1 MPNHENQ
8 MPKDLSK
15 RLIHEY
21 PFEHVLI
28 DDFLESTQLIL
39 LQDDLKK
46 LENLAPQKIFE
57 SEFGTKQEWKIFP
70 NNLKELKGFIDYM
83 SSEELINQ
91 IKILFSIGNETII
104 YPDLS
109 YDGGGYVISP
119 PQSFL
124 SYHADFN
131 FSNEIKKFRSFNILF
146 YMNPESII
154 DGGSLHLLDKES
166 KTVEKIVE
174 PKLNRLLIFKTD
186 DVSFHGVSRNNKN
199 FFRRSFNFY
208 YYTDAPLSHK
218 QSKDPH
224 KTIWMDFTHGA
235 NHTH

>member
-1 MPNHENQ
+1 MPNFENQ
-8 MPKDLSK
+8 MHKDLSK
-15 RLIHEY
+15 QVIQEY
-21 PFEHVLI
+21 PFEHVLV
-28 DDFLESTQLIL
+28 DDFLASTQLIG
-39 LQDDLKK
+39 LQSDLKK
-46 LENLAPQKIFE
+46 LENSAPQKIFE
-57 SEFGTKQEWKIFP
+57 SAFGTKQEWKIFP
-70 NNLKELKGFIDYM
+70 DNLNELKGFIDYM
-83 SSEELINQ
+83 SSEKLISQ
-91 IKILFSIGNETII
+91 IKSLFSIGKETNI

-131 FSNEIKKFRSFNILF
+131 FSNEIKKFRSLNILF
-146 YMNPESII
+146 YMNPESTIN
-154 DGGSLHLLDKES
+154 GGSLHLLDAES

-186 DVSFHGVSRNNKN
+186 DVSFHGVSRNNEN

-208 YYTDAPLSHK
+208 YYTDVPLSQK
-218 QSKDPH
+218 QSQDPH
-224 KTIWMDFTHGA
+224 KTIWMDFNHGA